1 LHHQKLQPATSKLR
15 RVGPLPLKD
24 EDHYPAETDQAE
36 NKPKKKPEK
45 REKTTSQGKKG
56 ADDKPAE
63 MKSEKREKTTSLGKK
78 GADDKPAEMKSEKR
92 KKTTSLG
99 KKGADDKPAEMKSEQ
114 KPAEDTMKE
123 EESSGFKVM
132 PMPADAITDTQTAYH
147 EPKEVLPESE
157 DKPEKEEDGVT
168 QESFSDSV
176 SDDDDDYDDN
186 D

>member
-1 LHHQKLQPATSKLR
+1 MVRMPPSDYDSEKH
-15 RVGPLPLKD
+15 VGPLTLKD
-24 EDHYPAETDQAE
+24 EDYYSTETDEAE
-36 NKPKKKPEK
+36 NKPKKK
-45 REKTTSQGKKG
+45 Q
-56 ADDKPAE
+56 
-63 MKSEKREKTTSLGKK
+63 KTTSLGKK